1 MDKGLLVIAGERSS
15 DVSSGKKDIVCA
27 HERFSGPFRRVIS
40 LPDDADPMKVD
51 ATFRDGVL
59 RISVAKRESS
69 KPRQIAIN

>member
-1 MDKGLLVIAGERSS
+1 
-15 DVSSGKKDIVCA
+15 
-27 HERFSGPFRRVIS
+27 
-40 LPDDADPMKVD
+40 MKVD